1 MTLLSGNGIV
11 MWPVAKAVGG
21 QLYKVGGYNAV
32 YITAMSCTFLGVAY
46 VYFVPETITKRIHIK
61 NSDKEDLLIDSDF
74 KSKSFFAK
82 LKHLF
87 YVGNRT
93 ALEAWR

>member
-1 MTLLSGNGIV
+1 MRQPLPHI
-11 MWPVAKAVGG
+11 
-21 QLYKVGGYNAV
+21 
-32 YITAMSCTFLGVAY
+32 YISCDGKIICTFLGVAY

-61 NSDKEDLLIDSDF
+61 SMDKEDLLDDNDMR
-74 KSKSFFAK
+74 SKSLYAK

-93 ALEAWR
+93 IVEAYQ